1 MTYEELLEDAFAH
14 VVACK
19 VRDAV
24 ATGATL
30 EQIKAAALNHAA
42 LMRRQAVALV
52 GTLLE
57 DPAIAARVQMPA

>member
-1 MTYEELLEDAFAH
+1 MTYQDLLEDAFAH

-30 EQIKAAALNHAA
+30 EQIKVSALKHAD
-42 LMRRQAVALV
+42 LMRRQAAALV
-52 GTLLE
+52 ATLLE
-57 DPAIAARVQMPA
+57 DPAVAARVQMPA